1 MYHKEGQLVNGG
13 KKMKEKT
20 IIYILILIVIVSGVF
35 WMRNNRKNKE
45 IITVKTATAE
55 VGEIKSYLSTSG
67 IVKSKNYKE
76 YYGTQGKIKTL
87 NVKVGDKVN
96 KGDTLLT
103 YETQDLSLTVKQAE
117 IQYENAVLQRNDL
130 YNQNKTIKDKIAEL
144 DKEIAQLEKSTNQ
157 LDKTKLEALKQQR
170 NALSP
175 ISQEKLKQT
184 DNAVNLA
191 KISLDT
197 ARKNLQENKATI
209 VAENAGIVT
218 AVNGV
223 VGAATNGM
231 QPVIVVQDTENLK
244 VQVSLGKY
252 DAKKVKLGQEVN
264 ILDAENSYKGKVSFI
279 DPAATKTQSM
289 SGNETTLGAEIDV
302 LDKAQGLKIDFDVDV
317 EILTGQ
323 VANVLKVPIESI
335 KSEKG
340 NKNLIYV
347 LQGDI
352 AKEKQVKTGIQS
364 DTEIEIK
371 EGINKGDKVILN
383 PSASITEGIVVKEFK
398 EGKNAS
404 GK

>member
-13 KKMKEKT
+13 KKMKKKT

-45 IITVKTATAE
+45 IITVKTAAAE

-76 YYGTQGKIKTL
+76 YYGTQGKIKAL

-264 ILDAENSYKGKVSFI
+264 IIDADNPYKGKVSFI

-289 SGNETTLGAEIDV
+289 SGNETTLGAEMDV

-347 LQGDI
+347 LEGDI

-383 PSASITEGIVVKEFK
+383 PSASITDGIVVKESK
-398 EGKNAS
+398 EGENAS

>member
-1 MYHKEGQLVNGG
+1 M
-13 KKMKEKT
+13 KKKT

-35 WMRNNRKNKE
+35 WMRNNRKNKG
-45 IITVKTATAE
+45 IITVKTAAAE

-144 DKEIAQLEKSTNQ
+144 DKEIAQLDKSTNQ

-209 VAENAGIVT
+209 VAENAGVVT

-223 VGAATNGM
+223 VGASTNGM

-264 ILDAENSYKGKVSFI
+264 ILDGDNRYKGKVSFI

-302 LDKAQGLKIDFDVDV
+302 LDKSQGLKIDFDVDV

-347 LQGDI
+347 LQGDS

-383 PSASITEGIVVKEFK
+383 PSASITDGIVVKEFK
-398 EGKNAS
+398 EGENAS

>member
-1 MYHKEGQLVNGG
+1 M
-13 KKMKEKT
+13 KKKT
-20 IIYILILIVIVSGVF
+20 VIYILILIVIVSGVF

-45 IITVKTATAE
+45 IITVKTAAAG

-130 YNQNKTIKDKIAEL
+130 YNQNKTVKDKIAEL
-144 DKEIAQLEKSTNQ
+144 DKEIAQLEKSSNQ

-170 NALSP
+170 NSLSP
-175 ISQEKLKQT
+175 ISQEKLKQM

-209 VAENAGIVT
+209 VAENAGVVT

-223 VGAATNGM
+223 VGAVSNGM

-264 ILDAENSYKGKVSFI
+264 IVDENSRYKGKVSLI

-302 LDKAQGLKIDFDVDV
+302 LDKAEELKIDFDVDV

-335 KSEKG
+335 KAEKG

-352 AKEKQVKTGIQS
+352 VKEKQVKTGIQS

-383 PSASITEGIVVKEFK
+383 PSASIIDGIVVKEFK
-398 EGKNAS
+398 EGENAS

>member
-1 MYHKEGQLVNGG
+1 MYYKEGQLVNGG
-13 KKMKEKT
+13 KKMKKKT
-20 IIYILILIVIVSGVF
+20 VIYILILIVIVSGVF

-45 IITVKTATAE
+45 IITVKTAAAG

-130 YNQNKTIKDKIAEL
+130 YNQNKTVKDKIAEL
-144 DKEIAQLEKSTNQ
+144 DKEIAQLEKSSNQ

-170 NALSP
+170 NSLSP
-175 ISQEKLKQT
+175 ISQEKLKQM

-209 VAENAGIVT
+209 VAENAGVVT

-223 VGAATNGM
+223 VGAVSNGM

-264 ILDAENSYKGKVSFI
+264 IVDENSRYKGKVSLI

-302 LDKAQGLKIDFDVDV
+302 LDKAEELKIDFDVDV

-335 KSEKG
+335 KAEKG

-352 AKEKQVKTGIQS
+352 VKEKQVKTGIQS

-383 PSASITEGIVVKEFK
+383 PSASIIDGIVVKEFK
-398 EGKNAS
+398 EGENAS

>member
-1 MYHKEGQLVNGG
+1 MYHKESQLVNGG
-13 KKMKEKT
+13 KKMKKKT

-45 IITVKTATAE
+45 IITVKTATAG

-67 IVKSKNYKE
+67 IVKSKDYKE

-157 LDKTKLEALKQQR
+157 LDKTKLEGLKQQR
-170 NALSP
+170 NTLSP

-191 KISLDT
+191 KISVDT

-209 VAENAGIVT
+209 IAENPGVVT

-264 ILDAENSYKGKVSFI
+264 IIDADNRYKGKVSFI
-279 DPAATKTQSM
+279 DPAATKTQSI

-347 LQGDI
+347 LEGDI

-383 PSASITEGIVVKEFK
+383 PSASIIDGTVVKEFK
-398 EGKNAS
+398 EGENAS